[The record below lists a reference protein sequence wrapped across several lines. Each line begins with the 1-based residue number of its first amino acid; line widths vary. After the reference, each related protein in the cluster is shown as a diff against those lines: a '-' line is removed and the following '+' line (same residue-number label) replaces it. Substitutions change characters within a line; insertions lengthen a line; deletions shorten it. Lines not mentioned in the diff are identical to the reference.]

1 MGSTQGAGR
10 HSTSTEQQQQTAL
23 ITLKQAQ
30 HDCLSVDNKMCFD
43 IGIATCGPNEALVIS
58 VMFQGGK
65 PTFIS
70 GGRAIV
76 CPCIQTVQ
84 RIPLNTMTL
93 EVHSPRVYTSQG
105 VPISVV
111 GTAQVKINGS
121 NLEMLGFAAEQFG
134 NKSTQEVLQICL
146 ETMEGHQRAIM
157 GNMTVEEIYRDRKTF
172 STKVFEVA
180 SVDLHNM
187 GISIIS
193 YTLKD
198 VRDDTGYLAS
208 LGQARTAQVKR
219 DALIGEAEAKRD
231 ATIAEAA
238 AEEQRMEAKLKNDT
252 EIARSKRDFELNK
265 AIYDT
270 EVNTA
275 KAEAEMAYSLQAAKV
290 QAKIKEEEMQVKVVE
305 RIQNISIQEQEI
317 LRKEKEL
324 DSKVKKPAEAEK
336 YRLEKIAEAEKQR
349 IVLEAESEAKAL
361 KGEAE
366 AYAIEVKAKAEAEQ
380 MAKKADAW
388 QEYKEAAL
396 VDMMLKVLPK
406 VAAEV
411 SAPLS
416 QTEKITMV
424 SDGDGPIGASKVTGE
439 VLDIMNSLP
448 AMVQNMTG
456 VDIKGRMAKA

>member
-1 MGSTQGAGR
+1 
-10 HSTSTEQQQQTAL
+10 
-23 ITLKQAQ
+23 
-30 HDCLSVDNKMCFD
+30 V
-43 IGIATCGPNEALVIS
+43 CGPNEALVIS
-58 VMFQGGK
+58 GMFQGGK

-105 VPISVV
+105 VPISVM
-111 GTAQVKINGS
+111 GTAQIKINGS
-121 NLEMLGFAAEQFG
+121 NEEMLASAAEQFG
-134 NKSTQEVLQICL
+134 DKPVDEILSICL

-157 GNMTVEEIYRDRKTF
+157 GNMSVEEIYRDRKTF

-180 SVDLHNM
+180 SVDLHSM
-187 GISIIS
+187 GISVIS

-198 VRDDTGYLAS
+198 VRDEVGYLAS

-219 DALIGEAEAKRD
+219 DALMGEAEARRD
-231 ATIAEAA
+231 ATIAEAG
-238 AEEQRMEAKLKNDT
+238 AEEQRMEAKLRNDT

-265 AIYDT
+265 ATYDT

-305 RIQNISIQEQEI
+305 RQQNISIQEQEI
-317 LRKEKEL
+317 MRKEKEL
-324 DSKVKKPAEAEK
+324 DSKIRKPAEAEK
-336 YRLEKIAEAEKQR
+336 YRLEKIAEAEKQK
-349 IVLEAESEAKAL
+349 IILQAEAEAEAKAL

-388 QEYKEAAL
+388 KEYKEAAL
-396 VDMMLKVLPK
+396 VDMMLKVLPE
-406 VAAEV
+406 VAAEI
-411 SAPLS
+411 SAPLA
-416 QTEKITMV
+416 QTDKITMV
-424 SDGDGPIGASKVTGE
+424 STGEGPIGASRVTGE

-448 AMVQNMTG
+448 IMVQNMTG
-456 VDIKGRMAKA
+456 VDITSRMAAA

>member
-1 MGSTQGAGR
+1 
-10 HSTSTEQQQQTAL
+10 
-23 ITLKQAQ
+23 
-30 HDCLSVDNKMCFD
+30 MCFD
-43 IGIATCGPNEALVIS
+43 IGIAVCGPNEALVIS
-58 VMFQGGK
+58 GMFQGGK
-65 PTFIS
+65 PTFIN

-93 EVHSPRVYTSQG
+93 EVQSPRVYTSQG

-121 NLEMLGFAAEQFG
+121 NEEMLAYAAEQFG
-134 NKSTQEVLQICL
+134 GKPVEEILQICL

-172 STKVFEVA
+172 SKKVFEVA

-187 GISIIS
+187 GISVIS

-198 VRDDTGYLAS
+198 VRDEVGYLAS

-219 DALIGEAEAKRD
+219 DALIGEAEARRD
-231 ATIAEAA
+231 ATIAEAK
-238 AEEQRMEAKLKNDT
+238 AEEQRMEAKLSNDT

-265 AIYDT
+265 ASYDT

-305 RIQNISIQEQEI
+305 RQQNIHIQEQEI
-317 LRKEKEL
+317 MRREKEL
-324 DSKVKKPAEAEK
+324 DSKVRKPAEAEK
-336 YRLEKIAEAEKQR
+336 FKLEKLAEAEKQK
-349 IVLEAESEAKAL
+349 IILEAEADAEAKAL

-388 QEYKEAAL
+388 KEYKEAAL
-396 VDMMLKVLPK
+396 VDMMLKVLPQ

-416 QTEKITMV
+416 QANKITMV
-424 SDGDGPIGASKVTGE
+424 STGDGPVGASRVTGE
-439 VLDIMNSLP
+439 VLEIMGSLP
-448 AMVQNMTG
+448 DTVKQMTG
-456 VDIKGRMAKA
+456 VDITQRLKQA

>member
-1 MGSTQGAGR
+1 M
-10 HSTSTEQQQQTAL
+10 
-23 ITLKQAQ
+23 
-30 HDCLSVDNKMCFD
+30 CLD
-43 IGIATCGPNEALVIS
+43 IGIAVCGPNEALVIS
-58 VMFQGGK
+58 GMFQGGK
-65 PTFIS
+65 PTFIN

-121 NLEMLGFAAEQFG
+121 SEEMLSYAAEQFG
-134 NKSTQEVLQICL
+134 GKPVDEILQICL

-157 GNMTVEEIYRDRKTF
+157 GNMSVEEIYRDRKTF
-172 STKVFEVA
+172 SKKVFEVA

-187 GISIIS
+187 GIAVIS

-198 VRDDTGYLAS
+198 VRDEVGYLAS

-219 DALIGEAEAKRD
+219 DALIGEAEARRD
-231 ATIAEAA
+231 ATIAEAL
-238 AEEQRMEAKLKNDT
+238 AEEQRMESKLVNDT
-252 EIARSKRDFELNK
+252 EIARSKRDFELKK
-265 AIYDT
+265 ASYDT

-305 RIQNISIQEQEI
+305 RAQNIAIQEQEI
-317 LRKEKEL
+317 MRREKEL
-324 DSKVKKPAEAEK
+324 DSKVRKPAEAEK
-336 YRLEKIAEAEKQR
+336 YRLEKIAEAERQKV
-349 IVLEAESEAKAL
+349 VLEAEAEAEATAL
-361 KGEAE
+361 RGEAE

-388 QEYKEAAL
+388 KEYKEAAL

-406 VAAEV
+406 IAAEV
-411 SAPLS
+411 AGPMSA
-416 QTEKITMV
+416 TNKITMV
-424 SDGDGPIGASKVTGE
+424 STGDGPIGASRVTNE
-439 VLDIMNSLP
+439 VLDIMGSLP
-448 AMVQNMTG
+448 ETVKKMTG
-456 VDIKGRMAKA
+456 VDITTRMAQA

>member
-1 MGSTQGAGR
+1 
-10 HSTSTEQQQQTAL
+10 
-23 ITLKQAQ
+23 
-30 HDCLSVDNKMCFD
+30 MCFD
-43 IGIATCGPNEALVIS
+43 IGIAVCGPNEALVIS
-58 VMFQGGK
+58 GMFQGGK
-65 PTFIS
+65 PTFIN

-93 EVHSPRVYTSQG
+93 EVQSPRVYTSQG

-111 GTAQVKINGS
+111 GTAQVKINGT
-121 NLEMLGFAAEQFG
+121 NEQMLAYAAEQFG
-134 NKSTQEVLQICL
+134 GKPVEEILQICL

-172 STKVFEVA
+172 SKKVFEVA

-187 GISIIS
+187 GISVIS

-198 VRDDTGYLAS
+198 VRDEVGYLAS

-219 DALIGEAEAKRD
+219 DALIGEAEARRD
-231 ATIAEAA
+231 ATIAEAK
-238 AEEQRMEAKLKNDT
+238 AEEQRMEAKLSNDT

-265 AIYDT
+265 ASYDT

-305 RIQNISIQEQEI
+305 RQQNIHIQEQEI
-317 LRKEKEL
+317 MRREKEL

-336 YRLEKIAEAEKQR
+336 FKLEKLAEAEKQR
-349 IVLEAESEAKAL
+349 IILEAEADAEAKAL

-388 QEYKEAAL
+388 KEYKEAAL
-396 VDMMLKVLPK
+396 VDMMLKVLPQ

-416 QTEKITMV
+416 QANKITMV
-424 SDGDGPIGASKVTGE
+424 SSGDGPIGASRVTGE
-439 VLDIMNSLP
+439 VLEIMGSLP
-448 AMVQNMTG
+448 ATVKQMTG
-456 VDIKGRMAKA
+456 VDITKRLQQA